1 MRCTKRREANGRPHR
16 RAARHSRSPGKPR
29 PGPSSYDQVTYA
41 SRPLPQTH
49 PDHLATVGALFG
61 FDAPDVARCRV
72 LEIGCAAGGNLIPLA
87 ASHPD
92 STFVGIDSSPVQIAQ
107 GAGEIDALGLGN
119 VRLLPVDVMEFGD
132 EHGEFD
138 YIIAHG
144 IYSWVPAPVQR
155 KILALCG
162 SRLARNGIALVSY
175 NTLPG
180 WRLLSVV
187 REAMLYQAKDI
198 ADPRAK
204 VGQARAT
211 LDFLA
216 ESVVDRE
223 SAYGRLLRL
232 AAEHIRRK
240 PDYYVLH
247 EYLEQ
252 SNEALYFEEFIA
264 RIAPHALRYL
274 GDSDMATMLAVDLP
288 RTAMST
294 LDRIA
299 PSLVRREQFLDFLS
313 SRSFRHS
320 LLIREGAV
328 LERKLT
334 PASIMTLRIAAP
346 VAADG
351 VPADTTLDRPQA
363 FRLIDGRKLDASPPI
378 VKSALTILAERWPL
392 PIAFD
397 DLHERTLARLGS
409 ASRDATADRA
419 LLAAELL
426 RLYAAGA
433 AELHRGVPRFVLTP
447 GECPQAF
454 SPARRDAQR
463 GAGQIVSANLRHEP
477 TALDDGECALL
488 PLLDGARSR
497 AGIAALRWPAL
508 PEAERRANL
517 DHALAALGRRA
528 LLVR

>member
-1 MRCTKRREANGRPHR
+1 MRNGTL
-16 RAARHSRSPGKPR
+16 
-29 PGPSSYDQVTYA
+29 SSYDQVPYA

-49 PDHLATVGALFG
+49 PGHLATVGALFG

-92 STFVGIDSSPVQIAQ
+92 STFVGIDSSPVQVAQ
-107 GAGEIDALGLGN
+107 GAGEIAALGLAN
-119 VRLLPVDVMEFGD
+119 IRLLPIDLMDFFGD

-138 YIIAHG
+138 YVIAHG
-144 IYSWVPAPVQR
+144 IYSWVPAPVQQA
-155 KILALCG
+155 ILELCG
-162 SRLARNGIALVSY
+162 RRLAKNGIALVSY

-198 ADPRAK
+198 ADPRAR
-204 VGQARAT
+204 VAQARAT

-216 ESVVDRE
+216 ESVPDRD

-232 AAEHIRRK
+232 ASEHIRRK

-247 EYLEQ
+247 EYLEAT
-252 SNEALYFEEFIA
+252 NEALYFEQFIA

-274 GDSDMATMLAVDLP
+274 GDSDVTTMLAAGLP
-288 RTAMST
+288 QNVVAT

-299 PSLVRREQFLDFLS
+299 PDLVRREQFLDFLS

-320 LLIREGAV
+320 LLVREGAA

-334 PASIMTLRIAAP
+334 PARIVALRIAAP
-346 VAADG
+346 VALG
-351 VPADTTLDRPQA
+351 GLPADTTSDRTHT
-363 FRLIDGRKLDASPPI
+363 FRLIDGRKVDASPPI
-378 VKSALTILAERWPL
+378 VKSVLAVLAERWPL
-392 PIAFD
+392 PSAFD
-397 DLHERTLARLGS
+397 ELFERAMARLGG
-409 ASRDATADRA
+409 AARDAHADRA

-433 AELHRGVPRFVLTP
+433 LELHREAPRFVLTP
-447 GECPQAF
+447 GQQPEAF
-454 SPARRDAQR
+454 APARRDAQR
-463 GAGQIVSANLRHEP
+463 GPGANVSANLRHEP
-477 TALDDGECALL
+477 IALDDEERALL
-488 PLLDGARSR
+488 PLLDGERGR
-497 AGIAALRWPAL
+497 DDIAALRWPAL
-508 PEAERRANL
+508 SEAERVTKL
-517 DHALAALGRRA
+517 DHALVALGRRA

>member
-1 MRCTKRREANGRPHR
+1 MRNGTL
-16 RAARHSRSPGKPR
+16 
-29 PGPSSYDQVTYA
+29 SSYDQVPYA

-49 PDHLATVGALFG
+49 PGHLATVGALFG

-92 STFVGIDSSPVQIAQ
+92 STFVGIDSSPVQVAQ
-107 GAGEIDALGLGN
+107 GAGEIAALGLAN
-119 VRLLPVDVMEFGD
+119 IRLLPIDLIDFGD
-132 EHGEFD
+132 EYGEFD
-138 YIIAHG
+138 YVIAHG
-144 IYSWVPAPVQR
+144 IYSWVSPPVQQR
-155 KILALCG
+155 ILALCG
-162 SRLARNGIALVSY
+162 RRLAENGIALVSY

-204 VGQARAT
+204 VAQARAT

-216 ESVVDRE
+216 ESVPDRD

-232 AAEHIRRK
+232 AAEHIRGK

-247 EYLEQ
+247 EYLEET
-252 SNEALYFEEFIA
+252 NEALYFEQFIA

-274 GDSDMATMLAVDLP
+274 GDSDVTTMLAAGLP
-288 RTAMST
+288 GNAVAT

-299 PSLVRREQFLDFLS
+299 PDLVRREQFLDFLS

-320 LLIREGAV
+320 LLVREGAA

-334 PASIMTLRIAAP
+334 PARIVALRIAAP
-346 VAADG
+346 VAPDG
-351 VPADTTLDRPQA
+351 LPADATSDRA
-363 FRLIDGRKLDASPPI
+363 HTFRLSDGRTVDASPPI
-378 VKSALTILAERWPL
+378 VKSALSVLAERWPL

-397 DLHERTLARLGS
+397 ELFERALARLGG
-409 ASRDATADRA
+409 AARDAHADRE

-426 RLYAAGA
+426 RWYAAGA
-433 AELHRGVPRFVLTP
+433 AELQREAPRFVLIA
-447 GECPQAF
+447 GEHPEAF

-463 GAGQIVSANLRHEP
+463 GAGATVSANLRHEP
-477 TALDDGECALL
+477 IVLDEDERALL
-488 PLLDGARSR
+488 PLLDGVRSR
-497 AGIAALRWPAL
+497 VEVAALRWPAL
-508 PEAERRANL
+508 PEAERVTKL
-517 DHALAALGRRA
+517 DHALVALGRRA